1 MRASGMRAGSIVTLA
16 VLAFLLAGA
25 IAFAY
30 FALQEPGRPLPP
42 PFFAALMIGSLLTFT
57 VGVGLMGLLFYSHRK
72 GYDEP
77 PRLLP
82 PGK

>member
-1 MRASGMRAGSIVTLA
+1 MRAGTIVVLA

-25 IAFAY
+25 VAFAY
-30 FALQEPGRPLPP
+30 FGLSEPGRPMSPH
-42 PFFAALMIGSLLTFT
+42 FFAALILGSVFSLGI
-57 VGVGLMGLLFYSHRK
+57 GVGLMALLFYSNRN

-82 PGK
+82 PS

>member
-1 MRASGMRAGSIVTLA
+1 MMRAGTLATLA

-30 FALQEPGRPLPP
+30 FGLSAGRPMSMQV
-42 PFFAALMIGSLLTFT
+42 FAALIGGALTSLV
-57 VGVGLMGLLFYSHRK
+57 VGVGLMGLMFYSHRK
-72 GYDEP
+72 GFDDP

-82 PGK
+82 PPK

>member
-1 MRASGMRAGSIVTLA
+1 MRAGTIVTLA

-25 IAFAY
+25 VAFAY
-30 FALQEPGRPLPP
+30 FALSEPGRPMSTQ
-42 PFFAALMIGSLLTFT
+42 FFVALILGSLLSMG
-57 VGVGLMGLLFYSHRK
+57 VGVGLMALLFYSHHK

-82 PGK
+82 PSK

>member
-1 MRASGMRAGSIVTLA
+1 MRAGTIVMLA
-16 VLAFLLAGA
+16 VLAFLLAGT

-30 FALQEPGRPLPP
+30 FGLSEPGRPMSPQ
-42 PFFAALMIGSLLTFT
+42 FFAALILGSVFALG

-82 PGK
+82 PS

>member
-1 MRASGMRAGSIVTLA
+1 MRSGTIVILA
-16 VLAFLLAGA
+16 VLAFLLAGT

-30 FALQEPGRPLPP
+30 FGLSEPGRPMSPQV
-42 PFFAALMIGSLLTFT
+42 FAALILGSLFSLG
-57 VGVGLMGLLFYSHRK
+57 VGVALIGLLFYSHRK

-82 PGK
+82 PT